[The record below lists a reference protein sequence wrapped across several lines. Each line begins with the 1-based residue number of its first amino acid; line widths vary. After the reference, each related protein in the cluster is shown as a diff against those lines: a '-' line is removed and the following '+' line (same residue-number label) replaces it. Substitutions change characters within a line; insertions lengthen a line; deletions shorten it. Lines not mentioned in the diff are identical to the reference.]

1 MKLVIGI
8 ALAVVV
14 LSGCQ
19 PQPVVEEKPVVVET
33 PTVSKVTVV
42 DLSVEP
48 NHRKLDLTWRKL
60 GQGLIAGYN
69 IYISERP
76 LAALFPGDSIDP
88 TIASF
93 NTTPFPGDTIPED
106 GIEHFE
112 ADNLDNGVRYYVS
125 VRAVYPDRSLSA
137 PSNEVISSC
146 GARGD
151 FELAQRH
158 SGGLDGYSFE
168 KNEYVACD
176 DKACDLYFY
185 SKEGRDY
192 LASPSRL
199 DAFIHRT
206 NFMVLP
212 WRGVYSEVAARLGEA
227 KMTPTADQ
235 VEVTLGDWV
244 LLKCTGGAYALVNV
258 REFKGT
264 GLQRQAVL
272 SFAYNSLVG
281 ETAF

>member
-1 MKLVIGI
+1 MKVVIGI
-8 ALAVVV
+8 ALAAVV

-19 PQPVVEEKPVVVET
+19 PPPVVEEKPVVIET
-33 PTVSKVTVV
+33 PSISKVMVI

-48 NHRKLDLTWRKL
+48 NHRKLDLSWRKL

-88 TIASF
+88 TLPTF

-112 ADNLDNGVRYYVS
+112 ADKLDNGVRYYVS
-125 VRAVYPDRSLSA
+125 VRAVYPDRSVSA
-137 PSNEVISSC
+137 PSNEIAVSC

-151 FELAQRH
+151 FELAIRH
-158 SGGLDGYSFE
+158 SGGADGYSFE
-168 KNEYVACD
+168 NNGYVACD

-192 LASPSRL
+192 LASPHRL
-199 DAFIHRT
+199 DAFIHHT

-212 WRGVYSEVAARLGEA
+212 WHGTLTEVVSRLGES
-227 KMTPTADQ
+227 KMTPLDDQ
-235 VEVTLGDWV
+235 VEVTAGDWV
-244 LLKCTGGAYALVNV
+244 LLKCAGGAYALVNV
-258 REFKGT
+258 RSFKGT